1 MLEEYD
7 PESPTAS
14 LQKHGLASQAAA
26 SPPTYGAMAARA
38 SRNAAPHPSRAQP
51 DRIQLLKDKCIVD
64 QAKGSA
70 QLAALSGG
78 RRVKKVIAR
87 LEEEASA
94 RTQDSID
101 IVEYLSESRARQVKI
116 LKSTWKE
123 AKELVNMS
131 GFGWDD
137 DMQKVTADEDVWDDL
152 VKRRPEFK
160 KWRTKSF
167 PSFNRMDAL
176 NSKSTATGA
185 FARDGGA
192 AGEDGEEEG
201 DDEDEDGDG
210 DGDDD
215 ENDTTPAA
223 RKRSR
228 PSAVTAMADIASAL
242 RAMGSQDEGLGEAL
256 AELLERDSEHFEE
269 DELAS
274 LGLAL
279 ADKPRLASV
288 YHSFAEK
295 PELRHSFLRKV
306 LASER

>member
-1 MLEEYD
+1 
-7 PESPTAS
+7 
-14 LQKHGLASQAAA
+14 
-26 SPPTYGAMAARA
+26 
-38 SRNAAPHPSRAQP
+38 
-51 DRIQLLKDKCIVD
+51 
-64 QAKGSA
+64 
-70 QLAALSGG
+70 
-78 RRVKKVIAR
+78 
-87 LEEEASA
+87 
-94 RTQDSID
+94 
-101 IVEYLSESRARQVKI
+101 
-116 LKSTWKE
+116 
-123 AKELVNMS
+123 MS